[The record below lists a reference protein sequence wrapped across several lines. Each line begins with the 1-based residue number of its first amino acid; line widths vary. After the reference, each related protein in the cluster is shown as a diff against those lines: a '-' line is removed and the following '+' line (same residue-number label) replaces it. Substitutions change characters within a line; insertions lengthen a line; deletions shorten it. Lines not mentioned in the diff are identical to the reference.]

1 MAIEMAIEMT
11 DSLKHR
17 YSDLEDLG
25 SADRYMDEILE
36 IVHQIGLF
44 DDLNEA
50 EVRLVCRHMR
60 CYGAPRNYIILQEG
74 LAGDGLL
81 LVLTGAAREV
91 GQVAGEQAE
100 TEVEVG
106 AALGATSF
114 IDGKPHLTTCIT
126 SVPMDFAVLSRDA
139 LNIIQDEAPRLGNK
153 LLLALLKLV
162 AARLRIASRHS
173 LSSIA

>member
-1 MAIEMAIEMT
+1 MAIEMT

-36 IVHQIGLF
+36 IIHQIDLF

-50 EVRLVCRHMR
+50 EVRLVCQHMR
-60 CYGAPRNYIILQEG
+60 CYGAPRNCIILQEG

-81 LVLTGAAREV
+81 LVLTGAAREI

-100 TEVEVG
+100 IEVEVG
-106 AALGATSF
+106 TTLGATSF
-114 IDGKPHLTTCIT
+114 IDGKPHLTTCIS
-126 SVPMDFAVLSRDA
+126 SVPMDFAVLSREE
-139 LNIIQDEAPRLGNK
+139 LNAILDEAPRLGNK
-153 LLLALLKLV
+153 LLLALLKIV
-162 AARLRIASRHS
+162 SSHLRTASRHS